1 MNENTIAPVYAS
13 SIDGKVTVDELRRKE
28 QEFPFCSVIQFHL
41 LQSLKET
48 DAEAYLLQAQKAA
61 VYFPDVYKLNW
72 HLFLA
77 SVKPVVAEKSST
89 EAFPVLEKVE
99 NEHKQIGNLSGISAD
114 INFEKQPIDDS
125 SDVNTGIP
133 ENTNEFERPL
143 NELPAENIEV
153 AEEHNEPKVEKK
165 EDQPVVSEI
174 VPEVMPEEVTANDSA
189 NNSKVLSDAELAHKL
204 ALEMIA
210 NASKQQ
216 TPSSTEEPIVFEPL
230 YTKDYFASQGIK
242 LSEETLIKDKLGKQM
257 KSFTEWLKTMKK
269 INTDKQPEPDEV
281 VDKQIQIIAEK
292 SNQTEEVV
300 TEAMAD
306 VLLLQGKH
314 EKAVEMYEKLS
325 LINPAKSAYFAAI
338 IQVIK
343 KV

>member
-1 MNENTIAPVYAS
+1 MNEHTITPVYAS
-13 SIDGKVTVDELRRKE
+13 SIDGKVTVEELRRKE
-28 QEFPFCSVIQFHL
+28 EEFPFCSVIQFHL
-41 LQSLKET
+41 LQALKET
-48 DAEAYLLQAQKAA
+48 DPEQYVLQAQKAS

-77 SVKPVVAEKSST
+77 SGKPTVSEKSSP
-89 EAFPVLEKVE
+89 ESFAPLELVEDEHVEKESLLFMPPVA
-99 NEHKQIGNLSGISAD
+99 NEEEI
-114 INFEKQPIDDS
+114 INDHTDLNIE
-125 SDVNTGIP
+125 P
-133 ENTNEFERPL
+133 EDEVIES
-143 NELPAENIEV
+143 ELPANEMQLENVE
-153 AEEHNEPKVEKK
+153 AARENDGLKNEGKPGDEA
-165 EDQPVVSEI
+165 I
-174 VPEVMPEEVTANDSA
+174 A
-189 NNSKVLSDAELAHKL
+189 LSDAEMAHTL

-216 TPSSTEEPIVFEPL
+216 DVPPEEAIVYEPL

-242 LSEETLIKDKLGKQM
+242 LSEETLTKDKLGKQM

-269 INTDKQPEPDEV
+269 INPDKQPEPDDV
-281 VDKQIQIIAEK
+281 VDKQIQFIAEK
-292 SNQTEEVV
+292 SNKTDDVV

-314 EKAVEMYEKLS
+314 QKAIEMYEKLS